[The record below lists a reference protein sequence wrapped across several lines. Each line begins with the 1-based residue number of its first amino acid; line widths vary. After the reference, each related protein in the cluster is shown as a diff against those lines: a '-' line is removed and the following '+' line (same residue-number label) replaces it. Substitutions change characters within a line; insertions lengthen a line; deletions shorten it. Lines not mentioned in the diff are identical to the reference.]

1 MPPQAMQTYGL
12 RNRRVPR
19 SRLASCAE
27 VACEMH
33 IHGWRT
39 KVTPDHDQDAAAR
52 LAYLRNDTGRHF
64 VESEE
69 TDVFGARMIVFT
81 FPPGQTCFR
90 EHWTEVQTLYVVRD
104 WRGTTAMAPWRR
116 HSGPDPWV
124 DECATNQDAL
134 AAEEARRG

>member
-1 MPPQAMQTYGL
+1 MGYGAPPQPMSTYGL

-27 VACEMH
+27 VACPAH
-33 IHGWRT
+33 VNGWRT
-39 KVTPDHDQDAAAR
+39 VIPASDPRAAAR
-52 LAYLRNDTGRHF
+52 IAYIRNDSGRRF
-64 VESEE
+64 TE
-69 TDVFGARMIVFT
+69 TPGPDGGIVYT
-81 FPPGQTCFR
+81 FPAGQTCFA
-90 EHWTEVQTLYVVRD
+90 EHWTEVNTLYVVRD